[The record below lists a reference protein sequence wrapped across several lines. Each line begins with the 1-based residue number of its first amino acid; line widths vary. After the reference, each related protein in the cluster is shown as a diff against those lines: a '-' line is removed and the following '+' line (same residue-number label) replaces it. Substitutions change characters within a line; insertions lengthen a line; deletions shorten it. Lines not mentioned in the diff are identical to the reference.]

1 MQFVHERNFELK
13 GGKTKPKPLP
23 RQLISELLYR
33 ADAEKPESVLLTV

>member
-1 MQFVHERNFELK
+1 MQSLCMRNFELK

-33 ADAEKPESVLLTV
+33 VDADKPKSVLLTA